1 MWSRLKGDFTRLNSS
16 LCKTSTRYK
25 QLHFHSRYSCN
36 TFTTIKNTA
45 NKRSKCEFETLTSLL
60 FLRLDEESSRH
71 LFVADVTLAHL
82 AALHLFRR
90 LPLPEK
96 PCSTAEWALHVTY
109 HTHTCQYT
117 SQLTNSSAYEVWFTP
132 SSFLTFVQIDNKF
145 GFFEERKK
153 YRPHFLNLFLTRR
166 RRTVT

>member
-1 MWSRLKGDFTRLNSS
+1 MWVKNISRLKGDFTRLNSA

-25 QLHFHSRYSCN
+25 QLNFNSRYTYSCN

-45 NKRSKCEFETLTSLL
+45 KKRTKCEFETLTSLL
-60 FLRLDEESSRH
+60 FFRLDEESSRH

-96 PCSTAEWALHVTY
+96 ACSTAEWALHVTY
-109 HTHTCQYT
+109 HTRTCQYT
-117 SQLTNSSAYEVWFTP
+117 SQLTNSRARV
-132 SSFLTFVQIDNKF
+132 V
-145 GFFEERKK
+145 
-153 YRPHFLNLFLTRR
+153 
-166 RRTVT
+166 